1 MPNNTSRRT
10 TLRRIAAALAGTV
23 AVAAGFV
30 AWAMHRPA
38 VVLAQGRCSAGAVM
52 KKKVLVVYASRAGST
67 GEVAQAISERLCGMG
82 FDAEVRPVET
92 VSSLVGF
99 EAVVLG
105 SAVRYGT
112 WLPETKRFIESHR
125 SELAQLPLALFT
137 VHMGALGDD
146 ASSQATRAGYTKA
159 VRAGLKPR
167 DEAFFAGKID
177 LARLSFFER
186 MAVKLAKSPLG
197 DMRDWDRIRRWA
209 DGLGEKLQ

>member
-1 MPNNTSRRT
+1 
-10 TLRRIAAALAGTV
+10 LRRIAAALAGTV

-30 AWAMHRPA
+30 AWAMHRP
-38 VVLAQGRCSAGAVM
+38 
-52 KKKVLVVYASRAGST
+52 VLVVYASRAGST

-137 VHMGALGDD
+137 VHMGALGGD
-146 ASSQATRAGYTKA
+146 AASQATRAGYTKA